1 MRGGDLTYPGAM
13 RSFDES
19 HARPSIPVSRC
30 VIGLTAFVCG
40 VSMACGGGGGRR
52 AGADAS
58 APGTDASVV
67 LPDGAVVFDASVPDS
82 ATPGTDAGPPPTP
95 LSFCQ
100 LGCTAAANCT
110 TASAAF
116 DADNY
121 RCDTGRCVYTGC
133 NDDAECQST
142 FARSDYGCRS
152 VDGLSTCVQTCV
164 TSASCGT
171 ATSAAFDAD
180 NYRCD
185 TGRCVY
191 TGCNGDAECAATFSD
206 PRYVCRAVV
215 PPSGG
220 LPVPEAAQNCVLGCT
235 VASDCSSP
243 SAAFDADN
251 YECIEGACHY
261 TGCNADAECA
271 STFSDVRYICR

>member
-1 MRGGDLTYPGAM
+1 M

-133 NDDAECQST
+133 N
-142 FARSDYGCRS
+142 
-152 VDGLSTCVQTCV
+152 
-164 TSASCGT
+164 
-171 ATSAAFDAD
+171 
-180 NYRCD
+180 
-185 TGRCVY
+185 
-191 TGCNGDAECAATFSD
+191 GDAECAATFSD

-235 VASDCSSP
+235 VASDCSTP